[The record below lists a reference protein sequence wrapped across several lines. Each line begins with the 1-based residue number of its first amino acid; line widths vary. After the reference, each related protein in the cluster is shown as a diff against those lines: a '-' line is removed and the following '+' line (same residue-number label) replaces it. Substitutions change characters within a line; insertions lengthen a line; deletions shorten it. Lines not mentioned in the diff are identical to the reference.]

1 MGIIIT
7 AIFSGLCYASL
18 LYVFNRKQHY
28 SKPLTTLLFILRSVV
43 VFLLILLLF
52 NPCIKSK
59 TNQIEP
65 ATIVIAQDNSASL
78 ILTKD
83 SSYYKNHYPL
93 ILDTLINGLENNFIV
108 DKYLFGN
115 ETREFTSIDYQDFY
129 TDFHQVLDNIRK
141 NYYKKN
147 VGAVI
152 LLSDGICNKSYHPE
166 QNIESY
172 PFPIYTVTLGDT
184 TNHPDLYIK
193 DAIYNKTTPSN
204 TTFPLRVIANANNC
218 RNHAMKIEVLVND
231 ESTEEIEIP
240 VSSSRFSQTIDF
252 NIDSGEEGVKQID
265 IRINIIDGEA
275 ITSNNN
281 KRIFIEVID
290 KQYKVLFYAK
300 SPHPDLASLR
310 NVLGDHFDIETIFGD
325 DEIPELKNYDILFL
339 HQIPYIGMHNYKI
352 LEERLGENKDIPIF
366 HIIGESS
373 DFESFNNLQNSMKIT
388 KGAVNSILDIT
399 PHYNPNF
406 GLFNI
411 DNEAIEVVN
420 TFPPLSLPHLEFSL
434 NSNHDMMLQME
445 IRDVLMQAP
454 LLSFTTDSDG
464 RKNAYLL
471 GTGIWRWKL
480 NDYYK
485 QNNNDNFEELFTKSI
500 KYLLTKKDK
509 ELVINHE
516 ENYFNNE
523 PIVFTADLKNPSQ
536 ELINDPDLR
545 IRITNKHSKEI
556 YEYDFLKKDKSY
568 HLSISNL
575 PEGIYNFSAR
585 AEFRGKTYL
594 ENGSFSVVSVG
605 AEAQDLVANS
615 QRMQLLASLT
625 GGRNYNVDEL
635 NQLAEDIEND
645 ERITSILREETNY
658 KDLINMKSIF
668 FVILSLVSIEWILRK
683 MFGTY

>member
-1 MGIIIT
+1 MWIIIT

-18 LYVFNRKQHY
+18 LYVFNKRQHY
-28 SKPLTTLLFILRSVV
+28 GKPLTALLFILRSVV
-43 VFLLILLLF
+43 VSLLILLLF
-52 NPCIKSK
+52 NPYLKNK
-59 TNQIEP
+59 TNKIEP

-83 SSYYKNHYPL
+83 SSYYKKHYPL
-93 ILDTLINGLENNFIV
+93 YLDSLINRIENNFIV

-115 ETREFTSIDYQDFY
+115 ETKEFTSIDYQDY
-129 TDFHQVLDNIRK
+129 HTDFHHILDNIRK

-152 LLSDGICNKSYHPE
+152 LLSDGICNKSHHPE
-166 QNIESY
+166 QNIETY

-193 DAIYNKTTPSN
+193 DAICNKTTPSN

-218 RNHAMKIEVLVND
+218 RNQVMKIEVLVND
-231 ESTEEIEIP
+231 ETTEDIEIP
-240 VSSSRFSQTIDF
+240 VNSNRFSQTLDF
-252 NIDSGEEGVKQID
+252 NIDSEEEGVKQID
-265 IRINIIDGEA
+265 IKIDIIDGEV

-290 KQYKVLFYAK
+290 KQYKVLFHAK
-300 SPHPDLASLR
+300 SPHPDLASLK
-310 NVLGDHFDIETIFGD
+310 NILGDHFNVETIFGD
-325 DEIPELKNYDILFL
+325 DEIPELNDYDVIFL
-339 HQIPYIGMHNYKI
+339 HQIPYTGMNNYKT
-352 LEERLGENKDIPIF
+352 LELRLNENKDIPIF

-373 DFESFNNLQNSMKIT
+373 DFEAFNNLQNSMKIT
-388 KGAVNSILDIT
+388 KGAVNSVLDIK

-411 DNEAIEVVN
+411 DNEVVEVVN

-434 NSNHDMMLQME
+434 NSNHDILLQME

-485 QNNNDNFEELFTKSI
+485 QNDNDNFEELFTKSI
-500 KYLLTKKDK
+500 KYLLTEKDK
-509 ELVINHE
+509 ELIINHE

-523 PIVFTADLKNPSQ
+523 QIILTADLKNPSQ
-536 ELINDPDLR
+536 ELINDPELR
-545 IRITNKHSKEI
+545 IRITNKHSKKT
-556 YEYDFLKKDKSY
+556 YEYYFSKKDKSY
-568 HLSISNL
+568 HLSINNL
-575 PEGIYNFSAR
+575 PEGIYNFTAQ
-585 AEFRGKTYL
+585 AEFGGKIYL
-594 ENGSFSVVSVG
+594 ENGNFSVVSVG

-625 GGRNYNVDEL
+625 GGKNYHVNEL
-635 NQLAEDIEND
+635 DQLAEAIEND
-645 ERITSILREETNY
+645 ERITSITREETNY

>member
-83 SSYYKNHYPL
+83 SSYYKNHHPL
-93 ILDTLINGLENNFIV
+93 TFDTLINGLENNFIV

-193 DAIYNKTTPSN
+193 DAICNKTTPSN

-373 DFESFNNLQNSMKIT
+373 DFEEFNNLQNSMKIT

-500 KYLLTKKDK
+500 KYLLTEKDK